1 MTGRSVLGYFGE
13 VTLLRGI
20 HVLVLSC
27 VLVWSFLPAP
37 TGAVEIVSPHDGD
50 VVPIGA
56 EIVIQVQPS
65 PGDDIDRVYLAQSDE
80 HLKHNSQTGFFEQKI
95 KLRGDSLGPIPIE
108 VWSKNSKGG
117 VSTARVTVHVNLP
130 PVLPLISLRIH
141 AEQRRLVL
149 EGIGEKRDLQVIGE
163 FPDGT
168 VRFISRSAFGT
179 TYQSRNEE
187 IAQVDA
193 NGEVIAV
200 GIGETT
206 IIVRNGDK
214 EAQSKVTV
222 RPKPGEGEKK
232 ET

>member
-1 MTGRSVLGYFGE
+1 MVNGMACLRRSAVLAFSYA
-13 VTLLRGI
+13 
-20 HVLVLSC
+20 
-27 VLVWSFLPAP
+27 LVWSFLPAP
-37 TGAVEIVSPHDGD
+37 SGAVEIVSPKDGE

-65 PGDDIDRVYLAQSDE
+65 PGDDIDRVYLAHSDE
-80 HLKHNSQTGFFEQKI
+80 HMKHNSQTGFFEQRI

-108 VWSKNSKGG
+108 VWSKNSKGI
-117 VSTARVTVHVNLP
+117 VSTARVTIQVNLP

-141 AEQRRLVL
+141 AEQRRMVL

-168 VRFISRSAFGT
+168 VRFISRSVFGT

-187 IAQVDA
+187 IASVDA
-193 NGEVIAV
+193 NGVVTAV
-200 GIGETT
+200 GVGETT
-206 IIVRNGDK
+206 IVVRNGEK
-214 EAQSKVTV
+214 ETQSKVVV
-222 RPKPGEGEKK
+222 RSKGEKK